1 MLPLTQ
7 KGETEQKSLLD
18 RERGL
23 QECGELGWQ
32 QKDSGVVHD
41 GVREN
46 CNLGA
51 NSEKSKKPRAVKPPR
66 NQEG

>member
-1 MLPLTQ
+1 M
-7 KGETEQKSLLD
+7 D

-32 QKDSGVVHD
+32 QKESGVVHD
-41 GVREN
+41 GVTEN

-51 NSEKSKKPRAVKPPR
+51 ISEKSKKPRAVKPPR
-66 NQEG
+66 NQEGLP